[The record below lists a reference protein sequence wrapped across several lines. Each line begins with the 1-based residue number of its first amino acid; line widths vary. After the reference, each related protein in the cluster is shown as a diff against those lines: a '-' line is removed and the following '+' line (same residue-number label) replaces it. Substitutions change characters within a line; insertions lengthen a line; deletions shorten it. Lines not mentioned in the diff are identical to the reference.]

1 MRDTE
6 LYQTLLGLTPPWEV
20 TAVQITQPAADR
32 PLGEVAVTVRWRPD
46 TPLACPNCGSAAP
59 RYDSRPRRWR
69 HLNTLQWKTFITAD
83 VPRVNCPKCGVKQV
97 RVAWAEDGS
106 RFTELFEAFAIQV
119 LKAVRSKVQAQWL
132 THLSWDQVDRIM
144 ERAVA
149 RGLNRRSLEGLTY
162 VGLDEKSFGRGHDY
176 VSVLHDIDGA
186 RVLDVAPER
195 SREAADTLW
204 ATVPPAQR
212 QGIAACA
219 MDMWENYMEATRAA
233 APKASIVHDKFHCCL
248 ELNKAVDLVRRREH
262 RELKRAGT
270 ETLTKTKYLWLKN
283 PKNWTERQRAHF
295 AELKVD
301 TLKVGRAW
309 AIKEAFAGFWDYHHA
324 ASARKFFDRWYYW
337 ATHSRLSPIINA
349 AKTLKR
355 HLAGLLAYTRHR
367 ITNAV
372 AEGTNGRIQLLKAN
386 SRGYRNFA
394 QYRIAIL
401 FHCGKLDLYPAG
413 CAL

>member
-6 LYQTLLGLTPPWEV
+6 LYQMLLGLTAPWEV
-20 TAVQITQPAADR
+20 SAVNITPASADR
-32 PLGEVAVTVRWRPD
+32 PLGEIAVEVAWRSQ
-46 TPLACPNCGSAAP
+46 TPLGCPVCGQVAP

-69 HLNTLQWKTFITAD
+69 HLNTMQWKTFITAD

-132 THLSWDQVDRIM
+132 TSLSWDQVDRIM

-149 RGLNRRSLEGLTY
+149 RGLDRRSLGGLAY
-162 VGLDEKSFGRGHDY
+162 VGLDEKSFGKGHDY
-176 VSVLHDIDGA
+176 VSVLHDIA
-186 RVLDVAPER
+186 ARRVLDVVPER
-195 SREAADTLW
+195 TREAADALW
-204 ATVPPAQR
+204 ATIPAAQAR
-212 QGIAACA
+212 GVAAVA
-219 MDMWENYMEATRAA
+219 MDMWEPYLEATRLA
-233 APKASIVHDKFHCCL
+233 APQALIVHDKFHCAK

-262 RELKRAGT
+262 RDLRAQGR

-283 PKNWTERQRAHF
+283 PRNWTERQRESF
-295 AELKVD
+295 ESLKLD

-309 AIKEAFAGFWDYHHA
+309 AIKEAFAPFWNYHYA
-324 ASARKFFDRWYYW
+324 GSARKFFDRWYFW
-337 ATHSRLSPIINA
+337 ATHSRLLPIINA

-355 HLAGLLAYTRHR
+355 HLPGLLAYTKHH
-367 ITNAV
+367 ITNAA

-386 SRGYRNFA
+386 ARGYRNFA

-401 FHCGKLDLYPAG
+401 FHCGGLDLYPSG